1 MKKKWIIIGVVVIVL
16 VLAGVGLGQ
25 DEEEPEEES
34 VIKSCELAT
43 EEDGVEWYSVTLN
56 KDYWGGMT
64 PTNKDLALEIIGEI
78 YQKSGADNLS
88 DFVLTAYEE
97 NGDQAFMF
105 SDGGYSIQFY
115 KDGNFDAE
123 YLLLDSDR
131 EELKK

>member
-1 MKKKWIIIGVVVIVL
+1 MKMKWIIIGVVVVL
-16 VLAGVGLGQ
+16 LAIGGFAMQ

-34 VIKSCELAT
+34 VIKSYELAT

-56 KDYWGGMT
+56 VASWNGMT
-64 PTNKDLALEIIGEI
+64 PTNKDLALEIVAEI
-78 YQKSGADNLS
+78 YQKSGVSNLS

-97 NGDQAFMF
+97 DGDQAFMF

-115 KDGNFDAE
+115 KNGNFEAE
-123 YLLLDSDR
+123 YLLLSEDR

>member
-1 MKKKWIIIGVVVIVL
+1 MKKKWIIIGVVVVL
-16 VLAGVGLGQ
+16 LAIGGFAMQ

-34 VIKSCELAT
+34 AIKSYELAT

-56 KDYWGGMT
+56 VASWNGMT
-64 PTNKDLALEIIGEI
+64 PTNKDLALEIVAEI
-78 YQKSGADNLS
+78 YQKSGVSKLS

-97 NGDQAFMF
+97 DGDQAFMF

-115 KDGNFDAE
+115 KNGNFEAE
-123 YLLLDSDR
+123 YLLLSEDR